1 MIPDSHV
8 AWLLS
13 DAASPCLNGAERTM
27 AFVELGCGDN
37 HLAITRILAVV
48 VRERFPL
55 PAALLATLTGW
66 LDLYVGTEEE
76 RRIRALV
83 ARVRPLAAAKPS
95 PEYIAVPKHTEPGH
109 SGCNVGDDLEDRGAP

>member
-1 MIPDSHV
+1 MV
-8 AWLLS
+8 
-13 DAASPCLNGAERTM
+13 
-27 AFVELGCGDN
+27 FVELGCGDN

-109 SGCNVGDDLEDRGAP
+109 SGCSVGDDLEDRGAP